1 MRKLRAAGSA
11 AGSAAGIFA
20 AGALGLSM
28 VTSGPASAA
37 LTTYIIDGT
46 FSGVVTACTQI
57 TFNLGGSDC
66 TYGRNRPSF
75 SGIWVGPLFA
85 GANYATDNPKATL
98 PPPPPAPQN
107 PPTVGDNV
115 PPGSGL
121 QASFIPATPD
131 GKLNAPLDGALII
144 DDNGTPGDPTDDIVS
159 GSFIISAL
167 ARNVSTGQLTRA
179 IQKWTTMDN
188 TIIPTPVNPTATVAN
203 GAGGVDYVVGSRG
216 FPTPRCFR
224 FNAADCFPTENSVPD
239 FTDARFWGPLPLAG
253 SVGIER
259 SGLLGDPAFVA
270 VQPPPAIP
278 TGNVGARTTAIFT
291 GASCETNNSASND
304 CLASPLVWGAGEDA
318 GFDNLIMK
326 ISTNSV
332 GQITSALVYW
342 TQEFIISNAVSPLE
356 LGYDNSFAASTF
368 NFTGL
373 AEGLGPNARDFAS
386 SVLQGSTTNSLN
398 AAGNCVNFT
407 GPVTV
412 SIDTPPTLGT
422 ATVVGSVPTQTI
434 NYNSTGVAGTDTIVY
449 SCTSGAE
456 TNDGTITVTVA
467 ADTSPVAPNGTI
479 SISTLGAAPG
489 PGTAGTVN
497 VATLVGYVAG
507 NLPSVV
513 SISAPPA
520 AGTGTATVAGTTITF
535 TPSAAPPF
543 FTGTATIGY
552 VITDNDADVS
562 SPAGVITVTIPPL
575 TPALQD
581 GTITTDQNRAST
593 AQALALTPGNGTI
606 AQGTVLVT
614 TNASN
619 GTCAITG
626 TTAAPTLT
634 YTPAADYSG
643 PDSCVVTATD
653 GDGSTDTGTFSI
665 TVTAVD
671 DALKLPGG
679 GSAVDLW
686 SLSLLGALPLLR
698 RRRRA

>member
-1 MRKLRAAGSA
+1 MRKLRGE
-11 AGSAAGIFA
+11 GSAAGIFA

-28 VTSGPASAA
+28 VASGPASAA
-37 LTTYIIDGT
+37 LTTYNIDGT
-46 FSGVVTACTQI
+46 FSGVLYACTQI
-57 TFNLGGSDC
+57 TFAFSGSDC
-66 TYGRNRPSF
+66 SYGRNRP
-75 SGIWVGPLFA
+75 GANGTWLGPLFG
-85 GANYATDNPKATL
+85 GANYPEDSAQSALTYI
-98 PPPPPAPQN
+98 
-107 PPTVGDNV
+107 PTSGDNV
-115 PPGSGL
+115 PQGSSA
-121 QASFIPATPD
+121 QANFIPATPD
-131 GKLNAPLDGALII
+131 GKLDAPLDGALII

-159 GSFIISAL
+159 GSFTIGAL
-167 ARNVSTGQLTRA
+167 ARNVPTGQFTRA
-179 IQKWTTMDN
+179 VQQWDTMDH
-188 TIIPTPVNPTATVAN
+188 TIEPTPVNPTATVAN
-203 GAGGVDYVVGSRG
+203 ADGGVDYVVGSRG
-216 FPTPRCFR
+216 FPTPRCYR
-224 FNAADCFPTENSVPD
+224 YNAADCFPTENTVPD
-239 FTDARFWGPLPLAG
+239 FADARFWGPLPPAG

-259 SGLLGDPAFVA
+259 SGILGDPGFTP
-270 VQPPPAIP
+270 VQPPPLIQ
-278 TGNVGARTTAIFT
+278 TGNVGARTTAIINEGSCVT
-291 GASCETNNSASND
+291 NNGASDDCAISA
-304 CLASPLVWGAGEDA
+304 LIWGAGEDP

-326 ISTNSV
+326 ISTNSS

-342 TQEFIISNAVSPLE
+342 TQEYFIGAFSDPVLE
-356 LGYDNSFAASTF
+356 VGYNNSVATSTI
-368 NFTGL
+368 NFTGV

-412 SIDTPPTLGT
+412 SIDTFPTLGT

-449 SCTSGAE
+449 SCASGAE
-456 TNDGTITVTVA
+456 TDAGTITVTVA

-581 GTITTDQNRAST
+581 GAIATEQNRAST
-593 AQALALTPGNGTI
+593 ALPLALTAGNGTI
-606 AQGTVLVT
+606 AQGTVAVT
-614 TNASN
+614 TSAGN
-619 GTCAITG
+619 GSCAITG